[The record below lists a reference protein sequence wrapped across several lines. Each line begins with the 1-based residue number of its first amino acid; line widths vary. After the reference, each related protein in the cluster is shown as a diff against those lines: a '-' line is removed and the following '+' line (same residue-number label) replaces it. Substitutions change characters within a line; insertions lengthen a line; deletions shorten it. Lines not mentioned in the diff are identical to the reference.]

1 MVSAI
6 PERPV
11 QRYSEVF
18 GLVAEGQDFV
28 VVVDFQLTF
37 SFLVEVE
44 DCRYCSCSAELLEV
58 FIYC

>member
-1 MVSAI
+1 VVSAI

-44 DCRYCSCSAELLEV
+44 DCRHSFCSADL
-58 FIYC
+58 